1 MKAKKTIMVLAAGLM
16 ATAVLADTVRWT
28 GSSGDWSEP
37 ANWTNEDSAHV
48 VPAADDT
55 VIVFSD
61 EDVTISLSSA
71 TPAFASI
78 TVGGGAGKT
87 TVLVTAWDA
96 ALSAADVHVAANG
109 VLTAQGAQDKAN
121 MGRVWIK
128 ATDVTVDAGGAID
141 VDGSGYASYEKGG
154 GVRYG
159 LGPGGGYAYGVGAS
173 HGGLGGYN
181 HFSISRPLFIPN
193 PPQGAFGTLLYDD
206 PEAPVEPGS
215 SGMSSN
221 FGRGGGGGGCVRIE
235 AIGCV
240 TVNGVISASGAN
252 STSYG
257 GTGVGH
263 ATGGAGGS
271 IYVTCQTFAGVAG
284 AVRADGGGG
293 FYQIHAKTGGPQDYQ
308 DAAGGGGMIA
318 IHYDTSAQTDGLVKD
333 MTISALPGLY
343 KTIGNWKGKIGF
355 STLDKHYMEAELGTL
370 SFSDGK
376 LLESLGRGISGRLR
390 GFPQYTCDNLVF
402 TNGFVR
408 FCGEGVKF
416 TVTGDLVITGAT
428 ARLDLGEL
436 YMTNRVHRKE
446 VYVGKVKTELTV
458 GGNLFIAGDARLDIR
473 AAETN
478 ALGCWGADLTVGGNL
493 TVGTNGNLYV
503 WCEMVN
509 GGAPNLTVGKDFSVL
524 AGGLVSAEKRGFAGG
539 HNYSNGST
547 WYQQYWN
554 KSSKGYGPGCGTSA
568 ANYWYGSPAVKQTY
582 IAMGGSHGGKGGW
595 TTMTNQAAN
604 VVWGRTYDDPWLP
617 AFPGSGGGCP
627 GYTPAG
633 GTGGGLIR
641 VIAAGTL
648 RVDGE
653 INADGGHNWLV
664 PDKSDSP
671 SGAGAGGTIFLYGRT
686 FSGAVTG
693 ILSAKGG
700 NTTGVSASQ
709 GAGEGAGGGGRIA
722 VWVGESETLPVK
734 EKRLSKSM
742 EPIRIGEAE
751 YLGSATVD
759 GGINQRVGANC
770 PVVVDDN
777 ISTDGTPGS
786 VGFVQVGPPA
796 GLMILFR

>member
-1 MKAKKTIMVLAAGLM
+1 MRAKKTIMVLAAGLM

-28 GSSGDWSEP
+28 GSSGEWNEP
-37 ANWTNEDSAHV
+37 TSWTNQDSAHV

-55 VIVFSD
+55 VVVSSD
-61 EDVTISLSSA
+61 EDVTISLSGA
-71 TPAFASI
+71 TPVFASL

-96 ALSAADVHVAANG
+96 TLSATDVRVAANG

-128 ATDVTVDAGGAID
+128 ATDVTVDKGGAID
-141 VDGSGYASYEKGG
+141 VDGCGYQSYEKGG
-154 GVRYG
+154 GVRYSSE
-159 LGPGGGYAYGVGAS
+159 PGATYAYGVGAS
-173 HGGLGGYN
+173 HGGLGAFN
-181 HFSISRPLFIPN
+181 HFSLSRPLFIPN

-221 FGRGGGGGGCVRIE
+221 YGRGGCGGGCVRIE

-240 TVNGVISASGAN
+240 TVNGVISASGENAP
-252 STSYG
+252 SCG
-257 GTGVGH
+257 GSGLSHT
-263 ATGGAGGS
+263 TGGAGGS
-271 IYVTCQTFAGVAG
+271 VYVTCRTFAGAAG
-284 AVRADGGGG
+284 VVRANGGGG
-293 FYQIHAKTGGPQDYQ
+293 FYALDAQTGGPQNYQ

-343 KTIGNWKGKIGF
+343 KTILRWTGKIGL

-376 LLESLGRGISGRLR
+376 LLESFGRGISGRLR
-390 GFPQYTCDNLVF
+390 GFSQYTCDNLVF

-446 VYVGKVKTELTV
+446 VYVGKVKTELAV
-458 GGNLFIAGDARLDIR
+458 GGNLFIADDARLDIR

-478 ALGCWGADLTVGGNL
+478 APGCWGAELTVGGNL

-503 WCEMVN
+503 WCETVN
-509 GGAPNLTVGKDFSVL
+509 GGAPNMTVGKDFSVL
-524 AGGLVSAEKRGFAGG
+524 EGGLVSAEKRGFAGG
-539 HNYSNGST
+539 HNFSNGSA
-547 WYQQYWN
+547 WNQKYWN
-554 KSSKGYGPGCGTSA
+554 LSNRGYGPGAGRDDW
-568 ANYWYGSPAVKQTY
+568 NYVWGEGNKQVY
-582 IAMGGSHGGKGGW
+582 IAIGGAHGGRGGLS
-595 TTMTNQAAN
+595 TMTNRTS
-604 VVWGRTYDDPWLP
+604 VVNAQPYDDPWLP
-617 AFPGSGGGCP
+617 VFPGSGGGC
-627 GYTPAG
+627 YAYAPAG

-641 VIAAGTL
+641 VIAGGAL

-664 PDKSDSP
+664 QNQSDSP

-686 FSGAVTG
+686 FSGAATG
-693 ILSAKGG
+693 LLSARGG
-700 NTTGVSASQ
+700 NTTGVTASQ
-709 GAGEGAGGGGRIA
+709 GCGEGAGGGGRIA

-734 EKRLSKSM
+734 EKRLSKQTT
-742 EPIRIGEAE
+742 PIAVGTAVFEGQMA
-751 YLGSATVD
+751 VN
-759 GGINQRVGANC
+759 GGINLDLQS
-770 PVVVDDN
+770 PDVVDEF

-786 VGFVQVGPPA
+786 VGFVQVNPPA

>member
-37 ANWTNEDSAHV
+37 ANWTNEGSAHA

-55 VIVFSD
+55 VIVSSD
-61 EDVTISLSSA
+61 EDVTISLSVA
-71 TPAFASI
+71 TPAFASL

-128 ATDVTVDAGGAID
+128 ATDVTVDKGGAID
-141 VDGSGYASYEKGG
+141 VDGCGYASYEKGG

-159 LGPGGGYAYGVGAS
+159 PGPGATYTYGVGAS

-221 FGRGGGGGGCVRIE
+221 NGRGGCGGGCVRIE
-235 AIGCV
+235 ASGRV
-240 TVNGVISASGAN
+240 TVNGVVSASGTKT
-252 STSYG
+252 TSYG

-263 ATGGAGGS
+263 LTGGSGGS
-271 IYVTCQTFAGVAG
+271 IYITCQTFAGVAG

-293 FYQIHAKTGGPQDYQ
+293 FYALDAKTGGPQNYQ

-318 IHYDTSAQTDGLVKD
+318 IHYDTSAQMDGLVKD

-343 KTIGNWKGKIGF
+343 KTIHNWKGKIGL

-376 LLESLGRGISGRLR
+376 LLESFGRGISGRIR
-390 GFPQYTCDNLVF
+390 GVSQWTCDSLVF

-458 GGNLFIAGDARLDIR
+458 GGNLFIADDARLDIR

-478 ALGCWGADLTVGGNL
+478 APGCWGAELTVGGNL

-503 WCEMVN
+503 WCETVN
-509 GGAPNLTVGKDFSVL
+509 GGAPNVTVGQDFSVL
-524 AGGLVSAEKRGFAGG
+524 EGGLVSAEKRGFAGG

-554 KSSKGYGPGCGTSA
+554 KSGGGYGPGYGRDSSVK
-568 ANYWYGSPAVKQTY
+568 YWYGNPASSQTY
-582 IAMGGSHGGKGGW
+582 VAMGGSHGGKGGW
-595 TTMTNQAAN
+595 TTMTNQSASAA
-604 VVWGRTYDDPWLP
+604 WGRTYDDPWLP
-617 AFPGSGGGCP
+617 AFPGSGGGCY
-627 GYTPAG
+627 GYAPAG

-641 VIAAGTL
+641 VIAGGGL

-664 PDKSDSP
+664 QGQSDSP

-686 FSGAVTG
+686 FSGAETG
-693 ILSAKGG
+693 RLSAKGG

-709 GAGEGAGGGGRIA
+709 GCGEGAGGGGRIA

-734 EKRLSKSM
+734 EKRLSKQTT
-742 EPIRIGEAE
+742 PIAVGTAVFEGRMA
-751 YLGSATVD
+751 VD
-759 GGINQRVGANC
+759 GGINLDLQS
-770 PVVVDDN
+770 PDVVDDFV
-777 ISTDGTPGS
+777 STDGKPGS